1 MHAKPIKLFTVAEL
15 AALTLPAFL
24 ALCHGEIT
32 SVFPRRMTSPIAPM
46 IMLTAFASAA
56 ERIS

>member
-24 ALCHGEIT
+24 ALCHGKIT
-32 SVFPRRMTSPIAPM
+32 GVFPRRMTRPVAPM
-46 IMLTAFASAA
+46 IMLVAFASAS
-56 ERIS
+56 ERIP